1 MIFERFYNWHEEI
14 LGLMGGI
21 SFVLMGVFAY
31 FIYLEISWTITGL
44 GIVVIIL
51 SALTALFFQLPRIKG
66 VRAVIS
72 TFVGGITLAL
82 TIIVWVY
89 TLTFVQSSDWIKMV
103 EASLLSLG
111 LLITSF
117 FGFGFLFI
125 ALIPPQGGKPKPIIP
140 KKAPKKKE
148 KKIVPVTE
156 EEEEEEDFIDRL

>member
-1 MIFERFYNWHEEI
+1 MNSMTSYI
-14 LGLMGGI
+14 I

-44 GIVVIIL
+44 GIIVIIL

-89 TLTFVQSSDWIKMV
+89 TLTFVQSDNWIKIT
-103 EASLLSLG
+103 EAALLSLG

-125 ALIPPQGGKPKPIIP
+125 ALIPPQGSKSKTLIP
-140 KKAPKKKE
+140 AKPKKKE
-148 KKIVPVTE
+148 RKISGIR